1 MSIQLIVYP
10 QSYDGSFNP
19 IVGATSEFMVDGINF
34 ATINTSTSS
43 LSLAAP
49 TYTSAIS
56 NMSVIPINTWYRFSG
71 DLTAVTESS
80 GSISIGAQ
88 RGVVQQLSNLSVGAN
103 YNVTID
109 VGTYA
114 STLELKHYT
123 GTLLRGTFPITSAST
138 TTIQIEAYSTSDTIL
153 IYSTATNVIN
163 SISVMPASILP
174 SGEINFLGTDGQVIC
189 DLYED
194 EDIPLSLSVDDFK
207 NTAEQ
212 VQSYSKAFNLP
223 GTKRNNKIF
232 DNLFEITRSDDG
244 VIFNPYVKTQ
254 CKLKQDGFI
263 LFEGYLRMIDIQEKQ
278 GEISYNVN
286 LYSEVIALADVLGDK
301 KFSDIDLEELDHAY
315 NKTNIK
321 NSWNESGTGISYY
334 SSSTSGFRDDYSTLK
349 YPFVNWNNGW
359 IIANNPG
366 GASGPTDGFPQLETL
381 EQAFRPFINIK
392 YLIDRIFNQDDVPF
406 TYESTFFDTTDFKKL
421 YMDFNWGSDNF
432 PTQLDTNT
440 FTGLYIYNQ
449 GDGSG
454 YNYATTSY
462 DVMNLSYNI
471 PLIGGLTPPNYDDA
485 TNIITSTAV
494 NEHYNIQYTYNI
506 ENTDTVDRTIECR
519 WLHDTIALN
528 YSGVITI
535 PANGGIF
542 TYTGTLNVLME
553 TIGETLKV
561 QFKTNTG
568 TASKVRQLETTY
580 PNNGAIVVF
589 NVGIQS
595 ATYST
600 FVQTARG
607 EIGQWNFLKGLMTM
621 FNLVSIPDKNN
632 PNHILI
638 EPYNDIFIENSD
650 SKQLNWTDKI
660 DVEEMKLEPIADLKK
675 HTIFKFVEDDDD
687 FAFQNYKYQVDGHLY
702 GSQKWDASTNF
713 NGQKTIFVDEEEIVA
728 EPFAATVVKPLV
740 SQFSDFIVPAIY
752 SYNPDDGTS
761 EGFDN
766 SPRILYNNGKKT
778 LTTCTYYIPAQ
789 NGLSSENQSDFLQF
803 SHLTDVPTITSI
815 PPAASDTRDFNFGV
829 CQLIPPI
836 GNSTFNNLFY
846 LYWFAYIKE
855 LYDGNTRTMTIK
867 VNLTPGDI
875 STFRFYDTVIIKNR
889 EFRVNKIDYK
899 PNDLAT
905 IEFILIP

>member
-1 MSIQLIVYP
+1 
-10 QSYDGSFNP
+10 
-19 IVGATSEFMVDGINF
+19 
-34 ATINTSTSS
+34 
-43 LSLAAP
+43 
-49 TYTSAIS
+49 
-56 NMSVIPINTWYRFSG
+56 MSVIPINTWYRFSG
-71 DLTAVTESS
+71 DGTAVTESS
-80 GSISIGAQ
+80 GAITIGAQ
-88 RGVVQQLSNLSVGAN
+88 RGVIQQLSNLSVNTG
-103 YNVTID
+103 YTLTID

-114 STLELKHYT
+114 STLEFQQYT
-123 GTLLRGTFPITSAST
+123 GTVLQGTFPITSSGISFISFTA
-138 TTIQIEAYSTSDTIL
+138 QSTSDTIL

-163 SISVMPASILP
+163 SMSVVTRSIQPA
-174 SGEINFLGTDGQVIC
+174 GNTTYLGTDGQVIC

-194 EDIPLSLSVDDFK
+194 EDIPLTLSIDEFK
-207 NTAEQ
+207 NVAEQ

-232 DNLFEITRSDDG
+232 DNLFEITRADDG

-263 LFEGYLRMIDIQEKQ
+263 LFEGYLRMIDIQDKQ

-301 KFSDIDLEELDHAY
+301 KFADLDFDELDHEY
-315 NKTNIK
+315 NKTQIK
-321 NSWNESGTGISYY
+321 YSWNDAPNTGITYLNPN
-334 SSSTSGFRDDYSTLK
+334 TSGFRDANSTVK

-366 GASGPTDGFPQLETL
+366 GSSGPTDGFPQLKTL

-406 TYESTFFDTTDFKKL
+406 TYESTFFDTDDFNKL

-432 PTQLDTNT
+432 PTQLETNT
-440 FTGLYIYNQ
+440 FNAYYFYLL
-449 GDGSG
+449 GDGSAA
-454 YNYATTSY
+454 NYATTAF
-462 DVMNLSYNI
+462 DVMNLSYNV
-471 PLIGGLTPPNYDDA
+471 PLLGGLTPPNYDDA

-494 NEHYNIQYTYNI
+494 NENYNIQYIYNV
-506 ENTDTVDRTIECR
+506 ENTDTVDRTIECL
-519 WLHDTIALN
+519 WLYDTTPLN

-535 PANGGIF
+535 PPGGLY
-542 TYTGTLNVLME
+542 TYTGTVSVLM
-553 TIGETLKV
+553 TGIGETLQV
-561 QFKTNTG
+561 QFRTNSG
-568 TASKVRQLETTY
+568 TANKVRQLQNSF
-580 PNNGAIVVF
+580 PLSGASVVF
-589 NVGIQS
+589 NVGIAA
-595 ATYST
+595 ATSST
-600 FVQTARG
+600 FLQTARG
-607 EIGQWNFLKGLMTM
+607 EVGQWDFLKGIMTM
-621 FNLVSIPDKNN
+621 FNLVSIPEKNN
-632 PNHILI
+632 PNHIKI
-638 EPYNDIFIENSD
+638 ETYNDIFLENSD
-650 SKQLNWTDKI
+650 SKQWNWTDKI
-660 DVEEMKLEPIADLKK
+660 DVEEMKLEPLTDLKK

-687 FAFQNYKYQVDGHLY
+687 FAFQNYKLQVEGHLY

-713 NGQKTIFVDEEEIVA
+713 SGQKTIFIDEEEIVA
-728 EPFAATVVKPLV
+728 EPFAATVVKPLLDF
-740 SQFSDFIVPAIY
+740 QFSDFIVPAIY

-766 SPRILYNNGKKT
+766 SPRIMYNNGKKT

-789 NGLSSENQSDFLQF
+789 NGLSSENQSSFLQF
-803 SHLTDVPTITSI
+803 SHLTDIPTITSS
-815 PPAASDTRDFNFGV
+815 PPASTDTRDFHFGV

-836 GNSTFNNLFY
+836 NDSTFNNLFY

-855 LYDGNTRTMTIK
+855 LYDGNTRIMTIK